1 MAVIPIGMID
11 PVLQFLDG
19 NGKPYA
25 AGSVTFYIS
34 GTMTLKNVF
43 SDVGLSVILPNPL
56 PLNAAG
62 RSSTS
67 TTGPVTPVYFSAAPY
82 DYVLKDANG
91 LTVYG
96 PEEFT
101 GGSVTGTNWLTS
113 TPQTANYSA
122 VAGDLVNATANS
134 FNVTIPVA
142 ASNVSATIGI
152 VNSGTGIITLV
163 RSGSDTIGLATSQTL
178 KNSGTSAVQGDAMI
192 LNSDGVSNWTIVSQV
207 KGLFRCSA
215 YNSTTQSV
223 NDSAQTALT
232 FDTED
237 YDVGAMHSTSVNTS
251 RMTIP
256 TGGTGLYLVTAN
268 TSYAAN
274 AGSDRLITIYKNG
287 SAWRKGPMFTPFNG
301 TSAQTGLGVTAFMQL
316 SAADYIEIFVFQG
329 TGGALNFG
337 SATYSD
343 ASQLQITQIA

>member
-152 VNSGTGIITLV
+152 VNSGTGVITLI

-178 KNSGTSAVQGDAMI
+178 KPSGSSGVQGDAMVLI
-192 LNSDGVSNWTIVSQV
+192 SDGISNWLITGQV
-207 KGLFRCSA
+207 KGLFRASA
-215 YNSTTQSV
+215 FNSTTQTLTT
-223 NDSAQTALT
+223 ATQTALT
-232 FDTED
+232 LDSED
-237 YDVGAMHSTSVNTS
+237 YDVGNMHSVSVNTS

-256 TGGTGLYLVTAN
+256 AGGAGTYLINALS
-268 TSYAAN
+268 SYAAN
-274 AGSDRLITIYKNG
+274 ASGARVLSLYKNG
-287 SAWRKGPMFTPFNG
+287 SLLTKGASFTPING
-301 TSAQTGLGVTAFMQL
+301 ASTLTGVAATAMAVL
-316 SAADYIEIFVFQG
+316 AAGDYIEAFGYQD
-329 TGGALNFG
+329 TGGNLAFG
-337 SATYSD
+337 SAATGD
-343 ASQLQITQIA
+343 ASRLQITQIA